1 MLPLFLVARKCW
13 PIETFVTLCLYST
26 LAEYQRENQ
35 VMHIYVGPADA
46 NQESTQNVR
55 RNVYSPQN
63 QTNSKNWTYWNKW
76 YGNVWVSQKVQFWFA
91 SF

>member
-1 MLPLFLVARKCW
+1 MLPLFLVAKKYW

-26 LAEYQRENQ
+26 LVEYQKENQ

-46 NQESTQNVR
+46 YQESTKNVR

-63 QTNSKNWTYWNKW
+63 QTNSKNWTYWSKW
-76 YGNVWVSQKVQFWFA
+76 YGNAWVSQKVQFWFA